1 MDEEP
6 LSDISR
12 RKEEHI
18 RICLENNVVY
28 DRMSNGLEKVQIRP
42 SSFEEL
48 SVNDINLETKFLN
61 KIINF
66 PILISGITGGSKK
79 GKEINEIIGKIC
91 QEFSIGMGVGS
102 QRAAIEN
109 PELISTYQVR
119 HIASDIPLLAN
130 LGIAQLIDEYNV
142 NDAENAITMIKADGL
157 ALHVNI
163 QQEFLQSEGNKDFSN
178 LKKSISQL
186 IKELKYPLI
195 IKGVGSGI
203 SKKDAEYLM
212 SLDIYAVDVAGAGGT
227 NWAKIETYRN
237 PDPSI
242 KLMSSE
248 FLNWGV
254 STAESILNV
263 KSVENKRNIKVI
275 ASGGIWT
282 GIEAIK
288 ALLLGADYVS
298 LALPILKAINERG
311 EKTLRTYL
319 LSYITEMKCV
329 MALLGAR
336 NLKELREIN
345 PIIQG

>member
-1 MDEEP
+1 MNEEP

-61 KIINF
+61 KTINF
-66 PILISGITGGSKK
+66 PLLISGITGGSKK

-91 QEFSIGMGVGS
+91 QEFFIGMGVGS

-109 PELISTYQVR
+109 PELVSTYQVR

-130 LGIAQLIDEYNV
+130 IGIGQLIDEYDV

-163 QQEFLQSEGNKDFSN
+163 QQEFLQSEGDKDFSN

-186 IKELKYPLI
+186 IKESKYPLI

-212 SLDIYAVDVAGAGGT
+212 SLNIYAVDVAGAGGT

-237 PDPSI
+237 P
-242 KLMSSE
+242 
-248 FLNWGV
+248 
-254 STAESILNV
+254 
-263 KSVENKRNIKVI
+263 
-275 ASGGIWT
+275 
-282 GIEAIK
+282 
-288 ALLLGADYVS
+288 
-298 LALPILKAINERG
+298 
-311 EKTLRTYL
+311 
-319 LSYITEMKCV
+319 
-329 MALLGAR
+329 
-336 NLKELREIN
+336 
-345 PIIQG
+345 